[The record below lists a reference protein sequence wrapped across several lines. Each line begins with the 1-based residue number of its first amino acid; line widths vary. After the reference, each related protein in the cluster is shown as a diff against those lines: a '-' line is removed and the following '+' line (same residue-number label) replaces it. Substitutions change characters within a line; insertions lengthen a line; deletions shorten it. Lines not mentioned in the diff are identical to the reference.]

1 MGKREL
7 EAVYGPN
14 KMVRLVQ
21 KAIRHEAPGGDKL
34 LDLLELVHKIRM
46 RKEREEETETT
57 ALLQTLETR
66 IHEIRSEMAEYILR
80 KYDSED

>member
-14 KMVRLVQ
+14 KMARLVQ

-34 LDLLELVHKIRM
+34 LDLLELVYKIRM
-46 RKEREEETETT
+46 RKEREEETETV

-66 IHEIRSEMAEYILR
+66 IHEIRNEMAEYILR